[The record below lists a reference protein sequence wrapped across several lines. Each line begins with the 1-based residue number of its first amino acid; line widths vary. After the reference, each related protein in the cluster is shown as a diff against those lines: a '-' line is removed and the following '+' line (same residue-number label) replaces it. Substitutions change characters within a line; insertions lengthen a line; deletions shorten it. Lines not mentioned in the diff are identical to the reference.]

1 VKKLV
6 SLVVL
11 GAVVLAACG
20 SGSNAVAATVE
31 GQDVTVG
38 DVESLIDTAG
48 ATLTK
53 EQFAQFLAYQIQW
66 LVIADVA
73 ESEYDIV
80 FTDEEISTEADRIF
94 EEVGEEGQSREDFL
108 AANGVTEEFLQN
120 IAQQGLI
127 DIAIREVLKE
137 EAAEPTA
144 EEIDAAREEATA
156 SLTNVCASHILV
168 ATEAEADDVFTR
180 LEEGEEFGALASELS
195 TDTGSG
201 AAEGALGCTAPNA
214 YVVPFA
220 EAIMVAPIG
229 EVYDQAVQTEFGFHV
244 ILVTEREEPA
254 EGDLPADE
262 ELVDTIKDEAILADL
277 EEWFLSSVEAADVT
291 VVEEYGTWQARPP
304 TVVPPVDETTST
316 TISGTTPTTTE

>member
-1 VKKLV
+1 MKKLV

-66 LVIADVA
+66 LVITDVA

-80 FTDEEISTEADRIF
+80 FTDEEVSTEADRIF

-108 AANGVTEEFLQN
+108 AANGVTEDFLQN
-120 IAQQGLI
+120 IARQGLI

-144 EEIDAAREEATA
+144 EEIDAARAEAAA

-180 LEEGEEFGALASELS
+180 LDEGEEFGALATELS

-201 AAEGALGCTAPNA
+201 AAEGALGCSAPNA

-220 EAIMVAPIG
+220 EAIMVAPVG
-229 EVYDQAVQTEFGFHV
+229 EVYDQAVETEFGFHV

-254 EGDLPADE
+254 EADLPADE
-262 ELVDTIKDEAILADL
+262 ELVDAIKDEAILADL

-316 TISGTTPTTTE
+316 TISETTTTTTE

>member
-1 VKKLV
+1 MKKLV

-66 LVIADVA
+66 LVITDVA

-80 FTDEEISTEADRIF
+80 FTDEEVSTEADRIF

-108 AANGVTEEFLQN
+108 AANGVTEDFLQN
-120 IAQQGLI
+120 IARQGLI

-144 EEIDAAREEATA
+144 EEIDAARAEAAA

-180 LEEGEEFGALASELS
+180 LDEGEEFGALATELS

-201 AAEGALGCTAPNA
+201 AAEGALGCSAPNA

-220 EAIMVAPIG
+220 EAIMVAPVG
-229 EVYDQAVQTEFGFHV
+229 EVYDQAVETEFGFHV

-254 EGDLPADE
+254 EADLPADA
-262 ELVDTIKDEAILADL
+262 ELVDAIKDEAILAEL
-277 EEWFLSSVEAADVT
+277 EEWFLSSVEAAEVT

-316 TISGTTPTTTE
+316 TISETTTTTTE